1 MDFCDL
7 QAALLVRRN
16 QKKARDFYAADEIWN
31 KASMRP
37 QYLAGQHTRRYVEA
51 SGHCQTF
58 K

>member
-7 QAALLVRRN
+7 QAVLLVRRN
-16 QKKARDFYAADEIWN
+16 QEKARDFYAADEIWN

-37 QYLAGQHTRRYVEA
+37 EYPAGQHTRRYVKA